1 MQNIDFRN
9 IPLFSSLDR
18 ISLARLIPR
27 LSRHEVPEG
36 TLVVAEGD
44 PGDCLY
50 VIVSGLAQ
58 VFCGAGDEERALA
71 ILRAREC
78 FGEMALLRGEP
89 RSASVRAHSDLVLAK
104 LSRENF
110 DDLLRKHPHLGMHL
124 AEALAGRL
132 AHVKMETAAI
142 TTPSPAL
149 EGDAPSSPTTRTGCI
164 SAFFRQRQVRAVIL
178 TLIGV
183 AGTYPFLS
191 HTALPWRDLVLLE
204 LLLGATIAW
213 SCNAFSYH
221 AVAVSLPVLTV
232 LFGAARAETAFAGFS
247 TPSWFLVLGVFAVSA
262 AICRTGLL
270 YRLVLLVVRRFPRRY
285 GAQTFALAFAGLLLT
300 PVIPSSNGRAVLSGP
315 LVLNICETLGF
326 SKDSPGAV
334 GMAMAT
340 LLGFGHMSFM
350 FMNGTA
356 TCFLALGL
364 LPKGAAAGIS
374 WGYWVLYALPLGAAY
389 FAISMLL
396 LFFMYRPVKTKA
408 LSAEVIEAQLKT
420 LGKMTRDEKIS
431 LWVVNLSLLGFV
443 TEPLHGI
450 NSAWVAM
457 MSFLTLFVTS
467 VLDEGAVRRDIDWN
481 FLISFGALIG
491 FGGLISASS
500 LPNITAAAFAGLLG
514 SVTVSEWLFLPLLAM
529 TVYVLRL
536 SLPLPAGLVVSILIF
551 TPVAGTLGIHPF
563 IVALVALVAGNPF
576 LVPFQNAV
584 YFNFLE
590 STERK
595 LFSHSQAKRYSWAQ
609 MAAALAAV
617 VLSIPVWRLMGLIR

>member
-1 MQNIDFRN
+1 MQNIDFPK
-9 IPLFSSLDR
+9 IPLFSGLDR

-27 LSRHEVPEG
+27 LSRHEEPEG
-36 TLVVAEGD
+36 ILVVAEGD

-50 VIVSGLAQ
+50 IIVSGLAQ
-58 VFCGAGDEERALA
+58 VFRGVGDEERALA
-71 ILRAREC
+71 ILRAGEC

-89 RSASVRAHSDLVLAK
+89 RSASVRAHSNLVLLK

-110 DDLLRKHPHLGMHL
+110 DDLLRKHPYLGMYL
-124 AEALAGRL
+124 AEVLAGRL
-132 AHVKMETAAI
+132 AHVNMEAATI
-142 TTPSPAL
+142 STPSPAL
-149 EGDAPSSPTTRTGCI
+149 EGDAFSPPTRIGCI
-164 SAFFRQRQVRAVIL
+164 SAIFRQRQVRAVIL

-191 HTALPWRDLVLLE
+191 DTVLPWRDLVLFE

-374 WGYWVLYALPLGAAY
+374 WGNWVLYALPLGVAY

-420 LGKMTRDEKIS
+420 LGEMTRHEKIS

-450 NSAWVAM
+450 NGAWVAM
-457 MSFLTLFVTS
+457 VSFLILFVTS

-481 FLISFGALIG
+481 FLISFGALIS

-514 SVTVSEWLFLPLLAM
+514 SITVSEWLFLPLLAM

-551 TPVAGTLGIHPF
+551 TPVAGTLEIHPF
-563 IVALVALVAGNPF
+563 IVALVALVASNPF
-576 LVPFQNAV
+576 FVPFQNAV

-590 STERK
+590 STEGK
-595 LFSHSQAKRYSWAQ
+595 LFSHSLAKRYSWAQ

-617 VLSIPVWRLMGLIR
+617 VFSIPVWRLMGLIR